1 MLIINLYIYIYIY
14 ENQYVQ
20 NMKSQ
25 PQNHNYHRQ
34 VHVLREEKGLRVDK
48 VQPISKENF
57 EVVEKIKTCNKLLN

>member
-1 MLIINLYIYIYIY
+1 
-14 ENQYVQ
+14 
-20 NMKSQ
+20 MKSQ

-57 EVVEKIKTCNKLLN
+57 EVVEKIKTCNKLLNWSLKIPPVKNLMKR